1 MTTGQRPVTGAPAPP
16 AIPESEPSLLTLP
29 FVFVMLAAFGYF
41 FALGA
46 LMPTVPRYVDD
57 ELGGNGFEVG
67 LATGAFAVSAALLR
81 PWVGRL
87 GDSHGRRLLVAGG
100 AAIAGV
106 SMLLYPFAVNVPL
119 MVMARL
125 VTGVGE
131 AAVFTGAATAA
142 QDMAPDHRRGE
153 AASYFSVAL
162 YAGIAVGPMAG
173 EWLREATNYN
183 AVFLICGAAAMIAA
197 LFGLKVPKRAGMPS
211 ESSAGG
217 DGPSHQPAAQVQA
230 TGARTGWAARILHPH
245 AVGPGV
251 VLFLGLV
258 PLAAFSTF
266 LPLYGEEVGMDNVGG
281 VLGVYA
287 GLVLVVRI
295 VGARL
300 PDRLGWHRGSGLAL
314 LGVTAGAAMLGLWQ
328 AQGSM
333 WLAAVGLATGM
344 SLLFPSLFLA
354 VLQDTPASE
363 RTHAVG
369 TFSLFFDLATGL
381 GAACIGLVVALSNVQ
396 GGFAAAAL
404 CAGAG
409 LFARK
414 VLAARMHGFRA
425 EVP

>member
-1 MTTGQRPVTGAPAPP
+1 MSTGTQPVTGAPPG
-16 AIPESEPSLLTLP
+16 IPESEPSLLTLP

-41 FALGA
+41 FALGG
-46 LMPTVPRYVDD
+46 LMPTVPRYVED

-87 GDSHGRRLLVAGG
+87 GDSRGRRLLVAGG
-100 AAIAGV
+100 AAIAGIA
-106 SMLLYPFAVNVPL
+106 MLTYPLAVNVPL
-119 MVMARL
+119 MVTARL

-142 QDMAPDHRRGE
+142 QDLAPDHRRGE

-162 YAGIAVGPMAG
+162 YAGIALGPMAG
-173 EWLREATNYN
+173 EWLREATSFTT
-183 AVFLICGAAAMIAA
+183 VFLVCGAAALVAA
-197 LFGLKVPKRAGMPS
+197 ILGLKVPQQAPS
-211 ESSAGG
+211 APPESST
-217 DGPSHQPAAQVQA
+217 DGVAPHQPASPAE
-230 TGARTGWAARILHPH
+230 TRPSSGRLARILHPH
-245 AVGPGV
+245 AVGPGI

-266 LPLYGEEVGMDNVGG
+266 LPSYGEEVGMDNVGG

-314 LGVTAGAAMLGLWQ
+314 LGVTAGAAVLGLWQ

-381 GAACIGLVVALSNVQ
+381 GAACIGLVVALSSVQ

-404 CAGAG
+404 CAGVG

-414 VLAARMHGFRA
+414 ALAAQTGH
-425 EVP
+425 